1 MSNRRNFIKK
11 SALGTLGVSSI
22 LGCDELNN
30 ANIKKTYPR
39 IISTWNHGLDANK
52 KAWEV
57 LKNGNGGLSAIEEGV
72 KVSESDPKV
81 RSVGYGGYPDREGIV
96 TLDACIMD
104 SAIEEGVKVSES
116 DPKVRSVGYGGYP
129 DREGIVTLDACIM
142 DKNSNCGSVSFLQ
155 NIKHPISV
163 ARHVMEDTPH
173 VMLSGKG
180 ALDFAISKGI
190 KQEDLLTD
198 DSKKD
203 WLNWKEKSNYKPVIN
218 IENHDTISML
228 LIDDVGDLYGA
239 CTTSGA
245 AWKMHGRVGDS
256 PIIGAGLFLDNEVGA
271 AAATGLGEAII
282 KTSGSA
288 MVVELM
294 RQGASPL
301 EACKTIVKRISKIHK
316 SGPEWDYLQ
325 VGFIAINKN
334 GEYAGYS
341 LRKGFNY
348 SLCDQKNKDLLID
361 AKYEIG

>member
-1 MSNRRNFIKK
+1 MENRRNFLKK
-11 SALGTLGVSSI
+11 SALGTLGVSTVMS
-22 LGCDELNN
+22 CSKSN
-30 ANIKKTYPR
+30 KTSSKPVFPR

-57 LKNGNGGLSAIEEGV
+57 LKNGQGGLSAVEEGV
-72 KVSESDPKV
+72 KVTEADPNV
-81 RSVGYGGYPDREGIV
+81 RSVGLGGYPDR
-96 TLDACIMD
+96 D
-104 SAIEEGVKVSES
+104 
-116 DPKVRSVGYGGYP
+116 
-129 DREGIVTLDACIM
+129 GIVTLDACIM
-142 DKNSNCGSVSFLQ
+142 DKDSNCGSVSYLQ

-173 VMLSGKG
+173 VMLSGSG
-180 ALDFAISKGI
+180 ALDFAISKGF
-190 KQEDLLTD
+190 KQENLLTEA
-198 DSKKD
+198 SKND
-203 WLNWKEKSNYKPVIN
+203 WIKWKEKSDYKPVIN

-228 LIDDVGDLYGA
+228 LIDENRDLYGA

-294 RQGASPL
+294 RQGQSPL
-301 EACKTIVKRISKIHK
+301 EACKTIVDRISKIHMN
-316 SGPEWDYLQ
+316 SPEWEYLQ
-325 VGFIAINKN
+325 VGFIALNKN

-341 LRKGFNY
+341 LRKGFNF
-348 SLCDQKNKDLLID
+348 SLQDEINKDLLID
-361 AKYEIG
+361 AKFEI

>member
-1 MSNRRNFIKK
+1 MSDRRNFLKK
-11 SALGTLGVSSI
+11 SALGSLGISSI
-22 LGCDELNN
+22 LSCNEINKEDV
-30 ANIKKTYPR
+30 KKTYPR

-57 LKNGNGGLSAIEEGV
+57 LKNGKGGLSAVEQGV
-72 KVSESDPKV
+72 KVTEADPKV
-81 RSVGYGGYPDREGIV
+81 RSVGYGGYPDRDGIV
-96 TLDACIMD
+96 
-104 SAIEEGVKVSES
+104 S
-116 DPKVRSVGYGGYP
+116 
-129 DREGIVTLDACIM
+129 LDACIM

-163 ARHVMEDTPH
+163 ARDVMEDTPH

-180 ALDFAISKGI
+180 ALDFAISKGY
-190 KQEDLLTD
+190 KQENLLTD
-198 DSKKD
+198 DSRKD
-203 WLNWKEKSNYKPVIN
+203 WLKWKQKSNYKPIIN

-228 LIDDVGDLYGA
+228 LIDEKGDLFGA

-256 PIIGAGLFLDNEVGA
+256 PIIGAGLFLDYEVGA

-294 RQGASPL
+294 RQGYSPL
-301 EACKTIVKRISKIHK
+301 VACKTIVERISKLHK

-348 SLCDQKNKDLLID
+348 SLTDEKNKDLLID
-361 AKYEIG
+361 AKYELA